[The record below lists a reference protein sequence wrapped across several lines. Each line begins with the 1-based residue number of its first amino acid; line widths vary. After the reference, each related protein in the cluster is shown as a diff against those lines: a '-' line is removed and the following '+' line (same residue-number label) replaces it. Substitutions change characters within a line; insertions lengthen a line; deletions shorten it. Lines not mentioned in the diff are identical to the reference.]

1 MLLSRMLLQYL
12 LTCVDEQ
19 RAKKGGD
26 AGAMDDA
33 EFVPRSLQ
41 LDSSIVEVE
50 PQPGDSMACG
60 PASAH
65 AASLVLVSVPQSS
78 TSTSAFPLA
87 PWAALR
93 VQSTTPIAGDGGRC
107 IQR

>member
-1 MLLSRMLLQYL
+1 MLLRRMLLQYL
-12 LTCVDEQ
+12 LKCVDEQ
-19 RAKKGGD
+19 RAKGGD
-26 AGAMDDA
+26 AEAMDDA